1 MRPPEQLQK
10 DSNNQHQ
17 PKKQSD
23 KNLFKSDV
31 WNESHEFKSNP
42 QRPFYFSNRYTFATA
57 LIMSL
62 LICGICL
69 AVVVTLWL
77 TSGSTET
84 YSSAGIAL
92 LLMSSS
98 TIISSTS
105 TTLIIAKI
113 ITSTATVAT
122 RTITYSQNFTFE
134 LTATAQCTAWTS
146 FVTQLIVQPYI
157 LLTMSGTFNPIG
169 VSVTNTTVIANIALA
184 LRTSTRYGPVTSNS
198 LSWAVGL
205 CGPSYELSASGT
217 TCMCTSPGYAI
228 RPCLTNQNYG
238 GINTTTCSG
247 PTQTMTVI
255 FQY

>member
-84 YSSAGIAL
+84 YSSAV
-92 LLMSSS
+92 
-98 TIISSTS
+98 
-105 TTLIIAKI
+105 

-122 RTITYSQNFTFE
+122 RTITYSQNFTFG

>member
-84 YSSAGIAL
+84 YSSAV
-92 LLMSSS
+92 
-98 TIISSTS
+98 
-105 TTLIIAKI
+105 

-122 RTITYSQNFTFE
+122 RTITYSQNFTFG

-238 GINTTTCSG
+238 GINTTTCYG

>member
-84 YSSAGIAL
+84 YSSAV
-92 LLMSSS
+92 
-98 TIISSTS
+98 
-105 TTLIIAKI
+105 